1 MADFLGNERAIE
13 EYMSYWSFQYDGL
26 TELYNRNALDI
37 YAQEYF
43 KNNPDDKATIV
54 FIDIDYFKNFNDA
67 HGHHIGDA
75 VLKSAAREI
84 EHYLGRNSLIGRNG
98 GDEFLIV
105 LKNRD
110 NEAAEAEIK
119 RLYESPHKVSCNG
132 NDYKYSYSIGYVTY
146 PDQGILYHDL
156 ARKANRAMYQVK
168 LNGRD
173 GIIRFEPDMMEQR
186 EIPFLSFQDVIDF
199 LPGASIVFSADEKSN
214 MIYASE
220 TFASFFGYTSLD
232 SLWRHRGREFFGLM
246 EVEYREKVWESVKRA
261 KRFANAGN
269 GKGDK
274 MPFAFEFE
282 ITDEDGERIRLR
294 SIADI
299 RNSLMTGEIVTSFV
313 FRI

>member
-1 MADFLGNERAIE
+1 MADFQGNERTIE

-43 KNNPDDKATIV
+43 KNNPDDKAAIV
-54 FIDIDYFKNFNDA
+54 FIDIDYFKNFNES

-105 LKNRD
+105 LKGRD
-110 NEAAEAEIK
+110 DEAAEAEIK
-119 RLYESPHKVSCNG
+119 RLYESPHKVSSSG
-132 NDYKYSYSIGYVTY
+132 KDYKYSYSIGYVTY

-173 GIIRFEPDMMEQR
+173 GIVRFEPEMMEQR

-199 LPGASIVFSADEKSN
+199 LPGASIVFTADEKADI
-214 MIYASE
+214 IYASE
-220 TFASFFGYTSLD
+220 TFASYFGYTSLD
-232 SLWRHRGREFFGLM
+232 SLWRYRGREFFGLM
-246 EVEYREKVWESVKRA
+246 ESECREKVWESVKEG
-261 KRFANAGN
+261 KRYANANN
-269 GKGDK
+269 GKENQR
-274 MPFAFEFE
+274 PFAFEFE
-282 ITDEDGERIRLR
+282 ITDEDGQRVRLR
-294 SIADI
+294 SISGI
-299 RNSLMTGEIVTSFV
+299 KNSLMTGEIVSGFV
-313 FRI
+313 FRT